1 MILFFFLKNE
11 IYENFYFKK
20 KINIP
25 IIKNLIKQNKI
36 KQNGT

>member
-11 IYENFYFKK
+11 IYKNFCFKK